1 MQQRQRTKG
10 TLLLSILLRIA
21 QVNAV
26 IKSRLTWVN
35 GIAHTLKHMEEAKGQ
50 ISLLFGGKPV
60 IYCHNPTSMSH
71 DDDMFGYIGDLTQA
85 GTQKL
90 GRITEEVENL
100 VRSVYHKTEMM
111 ACC

>member
-1 MQQRQRTKG
+1 MPPSRHYTKR
-10 TLLLSILLRIA
+10 LLLRVLLFLFRTSL
-21 QVNAV
+21 VNAV

-35 GIAHTLKHMEEAKGQ
+35 GIAHTLKHMEDSKIQ
-50 ISLLFGGKPV
+50 ISQLFGGKPV

-100 VRSVYHKTEMM
+100 VRTDT
-111 ACC
+111 

>member
-1 MQQRQRTKG
+1 MPRRPTSTNG
-10 TLLLSILLRIA
+10 VLLLFLLLRI
-21 QVNAV
+21 QTVSAV

-35 GIAHTLKHMEEAKGQ
+35 GIAHTLQHMEDSKGQ
-50 ISLLFGGKPV
+50 ISKLFGGKPV

-71 DDDMFGYIGDLTQA
+71 DDDMFGYLGDLTQA

-100 VRSVYHKTEMM
+100 VRSVQSHFVVRYS
-111 ACC
+111 